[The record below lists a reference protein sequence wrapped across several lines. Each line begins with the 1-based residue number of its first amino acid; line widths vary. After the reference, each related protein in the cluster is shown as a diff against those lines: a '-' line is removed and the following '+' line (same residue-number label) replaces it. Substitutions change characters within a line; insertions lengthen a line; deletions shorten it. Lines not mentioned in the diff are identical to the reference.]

1 VSRSV
6 KVLAV
11 EDDPAIVDALSYAL
25 RREGMDVEVS
35 QTVREACERLEGKDL
50 VLLDLGLP
58 DGSGFAVLDAVR
70 RTKSAP
76 RVIVLTSRD
85 EEVDCVACLESGA
98 DDYVVKPFSPRALVA
113 RVRAVLRRSASM
125 PPLETASAV
134 TLLLDEGARNVS
146 FRGNALALTRTEF
159 DLLASL
165 ARAPGR
171 VKSRSVLVEEVWG
184 PSYALGDRTV
194 DSHVKGL
201 RKKLEEA
208 GAPTNLIETVRGVGF
223 RLIEEK

>member
-1 VSRSV
+1 VSCSI

-35 QTVREACERLEGKDL
+35 RTVREACERLEGKDL

-113 RVRAVLRRSASM
+113 RVRAVLRRSSSM
-125 PPLETASAV
+125 PPLEAASTV

-146 FRGNALALTRTEF
+146 FRGNSLALTRTEF

-171 VKSRSVLVEEVWG
+171 VRSRSVLVEEVWG

-208 GAPTNLIETVRGVGF
+208 GAPANLIETVRGVGF

>member
-1 VSRSV
+1 MV

-25 RREGMDVEVS
+25 RREGMEVEVS
-35 QTVREACERLEGKDL
+35 GTLKDACERLEGKDL
-50 VLLDLGLP
+50 VVLDLGLP
-58 DGSGFAVLDAVR
+58 DGSGFVVFDAVR
-70 RTKSAP
+70 RARPLP

-85 EEVDCVACLESGA
+85 EEVDCVACLEAGA

-113 RVRAVLRRSASM
+113 RVRAVLRRSSHA
-125 PPLETASAV
+125 PPPEPSRAPNS
-134 TLLLDEGARNVS
+134 LLVDEGARQAS
-146 FRGNALALTRTEF
+146 FRGCSLALTRTEF
-159 DLLASL
+159 DLLVSL
-165 ARAPGR
+165 LRAPGR
-171 VKSRSVLVEEVWG
+171 VKSRSLLVEEVWG

-208 GAPTNLIETVRGVGF
+208 GAPSNLIETVRGVGF
-223 RLIEEK
+223 RLTEVR